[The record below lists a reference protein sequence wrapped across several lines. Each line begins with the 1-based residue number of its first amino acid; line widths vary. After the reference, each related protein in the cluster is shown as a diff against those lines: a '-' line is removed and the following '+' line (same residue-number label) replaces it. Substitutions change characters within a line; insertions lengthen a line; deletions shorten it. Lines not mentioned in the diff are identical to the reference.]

1 MVSPVTFA
9 YHPASRELIMIKKR
23 ASRLAIVASTATFL
37 SSFTGLSAHVVKGLD
52 WLDFATAFVSS
63 PSAGT
68 DVPISIGWGQQ
79 NTGLKVV
86 CFNVANT
93 SPARPGVADWPR
105 ITGVG
110 FELPGSPSGFTLTA
124 PLSGDWDLVEGA
136 KASLPGHDT
145 VTLDVAI
152 LASVNPT
159 GRTPGRPDRP
169 RGIPPGQQGVRG
181 SGTRFCV
188 SGPFPDRLP
197 DLSTAD
203 PADTVATTI
212 EGILNGVVIAFQ
224 GVTGNNHGSDAGV
237 WFPPPGTAP
246 RAIPLYP

>member
-1 MVSPVTFA
+1 MSPSPTTHIRLTKGA
-9 YHPASRELIMIKKR
+9 C
-23 ASRLAIVASTATFL
+23 RLAIVASSATFFASL
-37 SSFTGLSAHVVKGLD
+37 AGLSAHIVKGLD
-52 WLDFATAFVSS
+52 WPDFATAFVSS

-68 DVPISIGWGQQ
+68 DAPIPIGWAQQ

-93 SPARPGVADWPR
+93 SPARPAFPDWPR
-105 ITGVG
+105 ITGIG
-110 FELPGSPSGFTLTA
+110 FELPGSPSGFSLMA
-124 PLSGDWDLVEGA
+124 PLDGDWHLVEGA
-136 KASLPGHDT
+136 QASLPGHDT
-145 VTLDVAI
+145 VTLDLAI
-152 LASVNPT
+152 LARVNPT
-159 GRTPGRPDRP
+159 GRTPGQPDNP

-212 EGILNGVVIAFQ
+212 EGLLNGVVVAFH
-224 GVTGNNHGSDAGV
+224 GVTGNDHGRDAGV
-237 WFPPPGTAP
+237 WFPPPGTAA
-246 RAIPLYP
+246 RNIPLYP

>member
-1 MVSPVTFA
+1 MNPSPIT
-9 YHPASRELIMIKKR
+9 HTRITKR
-23 ASRLAIVASTATFL
+23 ARRLAIFAFSATFL
-37 SSFTGLSAHVVKGLD
+37 ASLAGLSAHVVKGLE
-52 WLDFATAFVSS
+52 WPDFATAFVSS

-68 DVPISIGWGQQ
+68 DAPIAIAWGQQ

-93 SPARPGVADWPR
+93 SPARPDSPDWPR

-110 FELPGSPSGFTLTA
+110 FELPGSPSGFALMA
-124 PLSGDWDLVEGA
+124 PLDGDWDLVERA

-145 VTLDVAI
+145 VTLDLAI
-152 LASVNPT
+152 LARVNPT
-159 GRTPGRPDRP
+159 GRTPGQPDDP
-169 RGIPPGQQGVRG
+169 RGIRPGQQGVRG

-212 EGILNGVVIAFQ
+212 EGLLNGVVVAFH
-224 GVTGNNHGSDAGV
+224 GVTRNRGDAGV

-246 RAIPLYP
+246 RTIPLYP

>member
-1 MVSPVTFA
+1 MNSL
-9 YHPASRELIMIKKR
+9 PASDTRLTKR
-23 ASRLAIVASTATFL
+23 ACRLATFGFNAVFFASLA
-37 SSFTGLSAHVVKGLD
+37 GLSAHVVKGLD
-52 WLDFATAFVSS
+52 WLDLATAFVSS

-68 DVPISIGWGQQ
+68 DAPIPIGWAQQ

-93 SPARPGVADWPR
+93 SPARPDSADWPR

-110 FELPGSPSGFTLTA
+110 LELPGSPSGFALMA
-124 PLSGDWDLVEGA
+124 PLDGDWDLVEGA
-136 KASLPGHDT
+136 RASLPDHGT
-145 VTLDVAI
+145 VILDLAI
-152 LASVNPT
+152 LARVNPT
-159 GRTPGRPDRP
+159 GRTPGQTDSP
-169 RGIPPGQQGVRG
+169 RGIRPGQQGVRG

-203 PADTVATTI
+203 PADTVTTTI
-212 EGILNGVVIAFQ
+212 EGLLNGVVVAFH